1 MIKIDKL
8 TMTMKK
14 KQIRV
19 KSKLIKKMK
28 IMKKLMIF
36 KKFKTTKSKILNI
49 LMKQSMSNIKKL
61 TTNVEFL
68 QKHIKI

>member
-14 KQIRV
+14 KEIRV

-49 LMKQSMSNIKKL
+49 LMK
-61 TTNVEFL
+61 
-68 QKHIKI
+68 